1 MAKGVAW
8 SPEENLRLARAWV
21 HVSHDAVVG
30 NNQSSAVFFGRV
42 GRAFKKL
49 WEDQDENERGPFVV
63 RSDCSLINRWKTVQA
78 DVNKFIG
85 VYNTSI
91 SVEKSGYVVEDY
103 ERDALAMYK
112 NADSSNKSFEYLE
125 VWTYLKDHVPKFESM
140 LAQESGKPVK
150 HQRAPNADDE
160 FDDVTQS
167 RPRGSKAAKDAALID
182 KKTDDTKLSMLV
194 EAKRRNDLIQQQNEL
209 AQRHMD
215 QQIELARS
223 QQELELFR
231 DCNDATAAEY
241 FAIKRRLALT
251 VLKERVQA
259 TKNRSQAS
267 IDEEIV

>member
-1 MAKGVAW
+1 MAKGVGW

-21 HVSHDAVVG
+21 HVSHDAVVR

-78 DVNKFIG
+78 DVNKFI
-85 VYNTSI
+85 
-91 SVEKSGYVVEDY
+91 DY

-140 LAQESGKPVK
+140 LAQESGKSVK
-150 HQRAPNADDE
+150 RQRAPNADDE

-251 VLKERVQA
+251 ALKERVQA